1 MKHIK
6 LYEDFVT
13 ESKDMKRWGNEL
25 WNRADEFKRKKLIQ
39 SRLGVEQPTEDLV
52 KLPWSELPQEIRK
65 EVIEIKEMAS
75 TDVHYKN
82 IMAHYDQA
90 TATGK
95 HQIEIVV
102 TGKKSNRAK
111 VEEELLDTTYEDILQ
126 FEEELG
132 IIDKY

>member
-6 LYEDFVT
+6 LYEEFLT
-13 ESKDMKRWGNEL
+13 EAKEMKRWGNEL
-25 WNRADEFKRKKLIQ
+25 WNRADQVERKKLIQ
-39 SRLGVEQPTEDLV
+39 RRLGVDQPTEDLV
-52 KLPWSELPQEIRK
+52 KLPWSELPQDIRK

-75 TDVHYKN
+75 SDVHYKN

-90 TATGK
+90 TASGK
-95 HQIEIVV
+95 HQIEIIV

-111 VEEELLDTTYEDILQ
+111 VEAELLDTTYEDILE

-132 IIDKY
+132 ILDKY